1 MQFGIG
7 YSSTN
12 PQGDL
17 GIGYPTGES
26 QVENEGKAVYNNIP
40 AQMVAQGLI
49 NSNAY
54 SLFLNDLNASTGNI
68 LFGGVDTAR
77 YNGPL
82 ATLPLQEVGGSVSQF
97 PITLTEL
104 SFGNVVIAKNLA
116 LAIALTSGDT
126 LTYLPNELAQ
136 AVIQEA
142 GAYFDQISGAAFIAC
157 SQASDPRTL
166 NFTFSSATIT
176 IPMSELVLDLFEND
190 SDPVFIGGQGT
201 LGCAF
206 GIAPAL
212 DTPIQLGASFMRS
225 AYVVFDIDN
234 NEISLAQTNFDA
246 NGTNVLEIGTGKES
260 VPNAMPVVNAV
271 SATAG
276 TGVFASTT
284 PTAASGLGGNRTTS
298 GVERTGPLKSLGAAV
313 FVAWGL
319 FYARM

>member
-116 LAIALTSGDT
+116 LAIAL
-126 LTYLPNELAQ
+126 
-136 AVIQEA
+136 
-142 GAYFDQISGAAFIAC
+142 
-157 SQASDPRTL
+157 
-166 NFTFSSATIT
+166 
-176 IPMSELVLDLFEND
+176 IP
-190 SDPVFIGGQGT
+190 
-201 LGCAF
+201 
-206 GIAPAL
+206 
-212 DTPIQLGASFMRS
+212 
-225 AYVVFDIDN
+225 
-234 NEISLAQTNFDA
+234 
-246 NGTNVLEIGTGKES
+246 LEILS
-260 VPNAMPVVNAV
+260 
-271 SATAG
+271 
-276 TGVFASTT
+276 
-284 PTAASGLGGNRTTS
+284 PTSLTS
-298 GVERTGPLKSLGAAV
+298 WHKLCSRK
-313 FVAWGL
+313 
-319 FYARM
+319 